1 MVQVIIQIAFIDL
14 SFLSQRKYILYYNLY
29 DFGWSKVGFTSKTG
43 RGSVFGVLSE
53 KILAADAF
61 TVGCG
66 MCARGHDKSDHEC
79 CINWSGSSKAME
91 AAMGVELM
99 LENKLLNEAKVKVET
114 FIGDDDACTYA
125 AVQRQAFHKILKLSD
140 GNHVRKKFESELY
153 KLSLSYEELNA
164 VVIPYLK
171 KCFKYVLD
179 QHKHSAEDATKALL
193 NIVDNVYGEH
203 DNCGDWFC
211 TTDNKIAHGGSSQ
224 PNESFNHMVVMKYP
238 KSRHYAETN
247 AYKYRTA
254 AAACQKNLG
263 VSYMKE
269 VYTTV
274 GLSVSDNMIK
284 FSSRRDAQ
292 RKKRVVRQSLSGN
305 FNNLTDVI
313 DENYTT
319 ESPLVVVDI
328 ETTIYSP
335 VKIDIKIGLITKSS
349 KSSKSSNS
357 SNLESL
363 CQLLITPERLSTIIM
378 LKGKMNNKQ
387 INIKILEDMKKKIDM
402 MMEFIKSSSG
412 PENLSSASIPPPP
425 PSPPSP
431 PPPSPPLS
439 PLASPPPSISP
450 PASIPSVPSLN
461 S

>member
-1 MVQVIIQIAFIDL
+1 MVQLFTSSL
-14 SFLSQRKYILYYNLY
+14 YSSRSQRKYILYYNLY

-91 AAMGVELM
+91 PAMGVELM

-203 DNCGDWFC
+203 DNCGDWC
-211 TTDNKIAHGGSSQ
+211 KDKDNPDYIFKSL
-224 PNESFNHMVVMKYP
+224 P
-238 KSRHYAETN
+238 KGEPLQNQNLRAALT
-247 AYKYRTA
+247 KCLT

-292 RKKRVVRQSLSGN
+292 RKKRVVRQSL
-305 FNNLTDVI
+305 
-313 DENYTT
+313 
-319 ESPLVVVDI
+319 
-328 ETTIYSP
+328 
-335 VKIDIKIGLITKSS
+335 
-349 KSSKSSNS
+349 
-357 SNLESL
+357 
-363 CQLLITPERLSTIIM
+363 
-378 LKGKMNNKQ
+378 
-387 INIKILEDMKKKIDM
+387 
-402 MMEFIKSSSG
+402 
-412 PENLSSASIPPPP
+412 
-425 PSPPSP
+425 
-431 PPPSPPLS
+431 
-439 PLASPPPSISP
+439 
-450 PASIPSVPSLN
+450 
-461 S
+461 